1 MLKTFLLGAAG
12 YPALELLWR
21 RRTHLSMALAGGA
34 AMLLIR
40 RVSRLKLPLVL
51 RALLC
56 GTGIT
61 GIEYAVGRAWNRDHR
76 VWDYRRLPLQ
86 LQGQVCLPYSLLWC
100 GLSAGV
106 LAASDALRKKRP
118 DS

>member
-1 MLKTFLLGAAG
+1 MLKTFLIGAIG

-21 RRTHLSMALAGGA
+21 QRTHPSMALAGGA

-40 RVSRLKLPLVL
+40 RVHRVKAALPL

-56 GTGIT
+56 GAGIT
-61 GIEYAVGRAWNRDHR
+61 AIEYAIGRAWNRTHHI
-76 VWDYRRLPLQ
+76 WDYRHQPLN
-86 LQGQVCLPYSLLWC
+86 LHGQICLPFSLAWC
-100 GLSAGV
+100 GLSATV
-106 LAASDALRKKRP
+106 LAMMDATHRKKP

>member
-21 RRTHLSMALAGGA
+21 RRTHPSMALAGGM

-40 RVSRLKLPLVL
+40 RVRRLTQPLPL

-56 GTGIT
+56 GAGIT
-61 GIEYAVGRAWNRDHR
+61 AIEYLIGRIWNRSHR
-76 VWDYRRLPLQ
+76 IWDYRRQPLQ
-86 LQGQVCLPYSLLWC
+86 LQGQICLPYSLLWC
-100 GLSAGV
+100 ALSAGV
-106 LAASDALRKKRP
+106 LGVMDAAGDRRT
-118 DS
+118 